1 MKRIFIL
8 LLAAALCLT
17 WLPAC
22 AQHPIET
29 IPQTTAA
36 PTLPPTNSQEPA
48 EETVVATQPQSIL
61 PAAALEITEVMPD
74 NRNLVLGHELDW
86 IELYNPEDT
95 AVNLDGYALTDDLE
109 VPDALPLTGL
119 EISAGNYLTLPLE
132 DNGVFGLSETG
143 ETVYLT
149 YGKEIVSQLTFDA
162 SQNGESFGAD
172 GVCQFPTPG
181 YANTEE
187 GFLSYCNSAV
197 MPELVINE
205 VMSANGSYYSVN
217 YFYHYDLIEILN
229 TTDREI
235 NLKDYYLTD
244 KWDGSNRYYFPDAIL
259 APGEY
264 FVVLCSGDPS
274 LGEKHA
280 PFGLAPGDTVYLAKH
295 GNYTDALSIPADL
308 QYDESYGRSGNVPVY
323 LAEPT
328 PGKANTDG
336 SISGIASPTADIAPG
351 LYDNAVTVTLNSTG
365 TIYYTTSGARPTTS
379 SVVYTGPI
387 TIDDVTTLR
396 AISVENGRKSPVAN
410 FTYVIGQQHELPV
423 LVISLPDSAMWG
435 ETGLHTDV
443 EASYEHE
450 AVMTLFEDGE
460 EKFTVPFGLCL
471 HGNDSRFGAKKNY
484 QLRFRAE
491 YGVSKL
497 NYHLFD
503 SRDIDEFDS
512 LLLKGGSE
520 DWGTAMLRDEL
531 ATSLADGTSALY
543 TQAMK
548 PVVVY
553 LAGTYWGVHHLRER
567 FSDEYVA
574 SHMNVSPESVDI
586 LFSSDGYAQ
595 TGSTDDFDALKTY
608 VLLNDMST
616 PENYAYLCE
625 QIDVNS
631 LMDWYIFRTYL
642 EDTDIANIRRCRS
655 SEGDGKWHWM
665 FFDLDWSFYS
675 RDGKPVS
682 GIMEEYGGDKRLMQ
696 AILAS
701 EAGRDAFFKRYAYQM
716 RTVLNAD
723 FINTRIDEILEP
735 ILSEMPRDRDRW
747 NRTMK
752 TWERYVQQLRDFAVD
767 REETVLNDIQKYF
780 SLSDSEMAYYFGDLY
795 Q

>member
-1 MKRIFIL
+1 MKRFFAL
-8 LLAAALCLT
+8 LLCAAICLT
-17 WLPAC
+17 LFSAC
-22 AQHPIET
+22 AEHPIET
-29 IPQTTAA
+29 IPPETSAPATAA
-36 PTLPPTNSQEPA
+36 TEASEAPA
-48 EETVVATQPQSIL
+48 ETVPTTEPPETL
-61 PAAALEITEVMPD
+61 PAAALEISEVMPD
-74 NRNLVLGHELDW
+74 NRNLVLGHEQDW
-86 IELYNPEDT
+86 VELYNPEDT
-95 AVNLDGYALTDDLE
+95 AADLEGYALTDDPA
-109 VPDALPLTGL
+109 VPNALPLTSM
-119 EISAGNYLTLPLE
+119 EIPAGGYLTVTLE
-132 DNGVFGLSETG
+132 DNGPFGLSEMG

-149 YGKEIVSQLTFDA
+149 YGEEIVSQLTFA
-162 SQNGESFGAD
+162 ATQNGESFDAD
-172 GVCQFPTPG
+172 GTCPFPTPG

-187 GFLSYCNSAV
+187 GYRAYCDSKA
-197 MPELVINE
+197 PAELVINE
-205 VMSANGSYYSVN
+205 VMAANGSYYAIN

-229 TTDREI
+229 TSSREI
-235 NLKDYYLTD
+235 NLKDYSLTD
-244 KWDGSNRYYFPDAIL
+244 KWDGTSRYQFPDITL
-259 APGEY
+259 APGEFY
-264 FVVLCSGDPS
+264 VVLCSGDPS

-280 PFGLAPGDTVYLAKH
+280 PFSLSSGDTVYLAKQ
-295 GNYTDALSIPADL
+295 GTYIDALPIPADL
-308 QYDESYGRSGNVPVY
+308 QYDESYGLSGKVPVY
-323 LAEPT
+323 LNEPT
-328 PGKANTDG
+328 PGKVNTDG
-336 SISGIASPTADIAPG
+336 TVSGIAQPQADIAPG
-351 LYDNAVTVTLNSTG
+351 LYDDAVTVTLSGEG

-379 SVVYTGPI
+379 SSVYRDPV
-387 TIDDVTTLR
+387 TIDGVTTLR
-396 AISVENGRKSPVAN
+396 AICVENGRQSPVAN
-410 FTYVIGQQHELPV
+410 FTYVIGQQHDLPV
-423 LVISLPDSAMWG
+423 LVISLPDSSMWG

-503 SRDIDEFDS
+503 NRDIDEFNS

-531 ATSLADGTSALY
+531 ATSLADGTTALY

-567 FSDEYVA
+567 FSEDYVA

-595 TGSTDDFDALKTY
+595 AGSTDDFDALKTY

-625 QIDVNS
+625 QIDVTS

-682 GIMEEYGGDKRLMQ
+682 GILEEYGGDKRLIH
-696 AILAS
+696 AVLAS
-701 EAGRDAFFKRYAYQM
+701 EAGRDAFFKRYAYLM
-716 RTVLNAD
+716 RTVLNEE
-723 FINTRIDEILEP
+723 FISARIDEILAP

-747 NRTMK
+747 NRTMS
-752 TWERYVQQLRDFAVD
+752 TWERYVQQVRDFAKD
-767 REETVLNDIQKYF
+767 REDIVLKDIQNYF
-780 SLSDSEMAYYFGDLY
+780 SLSDSDMVYYFGDLY

>member
-8 LLAAALCLT
+8 LLAAVLSLT
-17 WLPAC
+17 SLPAC
-22 AQHPIET
+22 ARHPIET

-36 PTLPPTNSQEPA
+36 PAVPA
-48 EETVVATQPQSIL
+48 TQPEAPDDETIPATQPQPAL
-61 PAAALEITEVMPD
+61 PAAALEISEVMPD

-86 IELYNPEDT
+86 VELYNPEDT
-95 AVNLDGYALTDDLE
+95 AISLDGYALTDDLAS
-109 VPDALPLTGL
+109 PNALPLTGL
-119 EISAGNYLTLPLE
+119 EIPSGGYLTVTLE
-132 DNGVFGLSETG
+132 DNGPFGLSEMG

-149 YGKEIVSQLTFDA
+149 YGEETVSQLAFA
-162 SQNGESFGAD
+162 APQNGESFDAD
-172 GVCQFPTPG
+172 GVCLFPTPG

-187 GFLSYCNSAV
+187 GFLFYCNSASL
-197 MPELVINE
+197 PELVINE
-205 VMSANGSYYSVN
+205 VMSANGSYYAIN

-229 TTDREI
+229 TSNREI
-235 NLKDYYLTD
+235 DLSDYYLTD
-244 KWDGSNRYYFPDAIL
+244 KWDSTSRYCFPDISL
-259 APGEY
+259 APGELY
-264 FVVLCSGDPS
+264 VVLCSGNPS

-280 PFGLAPGDTVYLAKH
+280 PFGLTPGDTVYLAKQ
-295 GNYTDALSIPADL
+295 GTYIDALPIPADL

-323 LAEPT
+323 LDEPT
-328 PGKANTDG
+328 PGQANTEG
-336 SISGIASPTADIAPG
+336 SVSGIAPPTVDVAPG
-351 LYDNAVTVTLNSTG
+351 LYEEAVTVTLNGSG

-379 SVVYTGPI
+379 SSVYSGPV
-387 TIDDVTTLR
+387 TIDNVTTLR

-410 FTYVIGQQHELPV
+410 FTYVIGQEHELPV
-423 LVISLPDSAMWG
+423 LVISLPDSSMWG

-497 NYHLFD
+497 TYHLFEN
-503 SRDIDEFDS
+503 RDIDEFDS

-553 LAGTYWGVHHLRER
+553 LAGSYWGVHHLRER

-631 LMDWYIFRTYL
+631 LMDWYIFRTFL

-682 GIMEEYGGDKRLMQ
+682 GILEEYGGDKRLMH
-696 AILAS
+696 ALLAS

-716 RTVLNAD
+716 RTVLNEE
-723 FINTRIDEILEP
+723 FINARIDSILAP

-752 TWERYVQQLRDFAVD
+752 TWERYVQQVRDFAVN
-767 REETVLNDIQKYF
+767 REEIVLNDIQKYF
-780 SLSDSEMAYYFGDLY
+780 SLSDSDMAYYFGDLY

>member
-1 MKRIFIL
+1 MKRIIIL
-8 LLAAALCLT
+8 LLVAALCLT

-29 IPQTTAA
+29 IPTNTVAPTTA
-36 PTLPPTNSQEPA
+36 PTEASEFTD
-48 EETVVATQPQSIL
+48 ETVAPVQSHPAL
-61 PAAALEITEVMPD
+61 PAAALEISEVMPD

-86 IELYNPEDT
+86 VELYNPGDA
-95 AVNLDGYALTDDLE
+95 AVALEGYALTDDLE
-109 VPDALPLTGL
+109 NPCALPLTDL
-119 EISAGNYLTLPLE
+119 EIPAGGYLTVTLKDSDP
-132 DNGVFGLSETG
+132 FGLSETG

-149 YGKEIVSQLTFDA
+149 YGEESVSQLTFTVP
-162 SQNGESFGAD
+162 QNGESFDAD
-172 GVCQFPTPG
+172 GVCRFPTPG

-187 GFLSYCNSAV
+187 GFLSYRNGIT
-197 MPELVINE
+197 MPELVISE

-217 YFYHYDLIEILN
+217 YFYHYDLIEVLN
-229 TTDREI
+229 TTNCDI
-235 NLKDYYLTD
+235 SLKDYYLTD
-244 KWDGSNRYYFPDAIL
+244 SWDGSDRYYFPDVTL

-264 FVVLCSGDPS
+264 YVVLCSGDPS

-280 PFGLAPGDTVYLAKH
+280 PFGLTPSDTVYLAKY
-295 GNYTDALSIPADL
+295 GTYIDAISIPADL

-328 PGKANTDG
+328 PGKANTEG
-336 SISGIASPTADIAPG
+336 SVSGITSPTADIAPG
-351 LYDNAVTVTLNSTG
+351 LYDEAVTVTLNGPG

-379 SVVYTGPI
+379 SAVYSGPV
-387 TIDDVTTLR
+387 TIDGVTTLR
-396 AISVENGRKSPVAN
+396 AISVENGRRSPVAN
-410 FTYVIGQQHELPV
+410 FTYVIGQEHDLPV
-423 LVISLPDSAMWG
+423 LVISLPDSSMWG

-484 QLRFRAE
+484 QLRFRAK
-491 YGVSKL
+491 YGISKL

-520 DWGTAMLRDEL
+520 DWGIAMLRDEL
-531 ATSLADGTSALY
+531 STSLADGSSALY

-595 TGSTDDFDALKTY
+595 TGSPDDFDALKTY
-608 VLLNDMST
+608 CLLNDMST
-616 PENYAYLCE
+616 PENYAYLCS
-625 QIDVNS
+625 QIDVTS

-675 RDGKPVS
+675 RDDKPVS
-682 GIMEEYGGDKRLMQ
+682 GILEEYGGDKRLMQ
-696 AILAS
+696 AVLAS
-701 EAGRDAFFKRYAYQM
+701 EAGRDAFLKRFAYQM
-716 RTVLNAD
+716 RTVLNAES
-723 FINTRIDEILEP
+723 INARIDSLLAP

-752 TWERYVQQLRDFAVD
+752 TWERYVQQIRDFAVD
-767 REETVLNDIQKYF
+767 REEIILGDIQKYF
-780 SLSDSEMAYYFGDLY
+780 SLSDSDMVYYFGDLY

>member
-1 MKRIFIL
+1 MKRILIL
-8 LLAAALCLT
+8 LLTAALCLT
-17 WLPAC
+17 QLSAC

-29 IPQTTAA
+29 IPPTTVSPTVPTTQPEPTAQETEPESQPAA
-36 PTLPPTNSQEPA
+36 P
-48 EETVVATQPQSIL
+48 
-61 PAAALEITEVMPD
+61 AASLEITEVMPD

-86 IELYNPEDT
+86 VELYNPEDA
-95 AVNLDGYALTDDLE
+95 AVILDDYALTDDLNQ
-109 VPDALPLTGL
+109 PHALPLTGL
-119 EISAGNYLTLPLE
+119 SIPAGGYLTVALNDTDP
-132 DNGVFGLSETG
+132 FGLSETG

-149 YGKEIVSQLTFDA
+149 YGDTTVSQLTFA
-162 SQNGESFGAD
+162 AAQNGESFDPSGI
-172 GVCQFPTPG
+172 CQFPTPG

-187 GFLSYCNSAV
+187 GFRAYRDTTAQ
-197 MPELVINE
+197 PELVINE
-205 VMSANGSYYSVN
+205 VMSANGSYYPVN

-235 NLKDYYLTD
+235 DLSDYFLTD
-244 KWDGSNRYYFPDAIL
+244 DWAGTSRYHFPDVAL
-259 APGEY
+259 APGECY
-264 FVVLCSGDPS
+264 VVLCSGDPS
-274 LGEKHA
+274 LGKQHA
-280 PFGLAPGDTVYLAKH
+280 SFGLAPGDTVYLARQ
-295 GNYTDALSIPADL
+295 GTYIDALPIPADL
-308 QYDESYGRSGNVPVY
+308 QYDESYGRSGNLPVY
-323 LAEPT
+323 LDEPT
-328 PGKANTDG
+328 PGKTNTDG
-336 SISGIASPTADIAPG
+336 SVTGIAPPTADIAPG
-351 LYDNAVTVTLNSTG
+351 LYDEAVTVTLSGSG
-365 TIYYTTSGARPTTS
+365 TIYYTTSGARPTTNS
-379 SVVYTGPI
+379 AVYTGPV
-387 TIDDVTTLR
+387 TVKGVTTLR
-396 AISVENGRKSPVAN
+396 AISVENGRKSSVAN
-410 FTYVIGQQHELPV
+410 FTYVIGQEHELPV
-423 LVISLPDSAMWG
+423 LVISLPESSMWG

-443 EASYEHE
+443 EADYEHE

-497 NYHLFD
+497 NYQLFEN
-503 SRDIDEFDS
+503 RDISEFDS

-543 TQAMK
+543 IQAMK

-553 LAGTYWGVHHLRER
+553 LAGSYWGVHHLRER

-595 TGSTDDFDALKTY
+595 TGSPDDFDALKTY

-625 QIDVNS
+625 QIDVTS
-631 LMDWYIFRTYL
+631 LIDWYIFRTYL

-682 GIMEEYGGDKRLMQ
+682 GIMEEYGGDKRLIH
-696 AILAS
+696 AVLAS
-701 EAGRDAFFKRYAYQM
+701 EAGRDAFLKRYAYM
-716 RTVLNAD
+716 LRTVLNEE
-723 FINTRIDEILEP
+723 FINQRIDSILAP
-735 ILSEMPRDRDRW
+735 ILSEMPRDRERW
-747 NRTMK
+747 NRTME
-752 TWERYVQQLRDFAVD
+752 TWERYVQQLREFAVD
-767 REETVLNDIQKYF
+767 RERIVLKDIQNYL
-780 SLSDSEMAYYFGDLY
+780 SLSDSTMEYYFGDLY
-795 Q
+795 R